1 MPDIRP
7 DPVYLGLFNSLDE
20 EFQVSHNRQVRD
32 VVFVD
37 GVRTP
42 FGKAGEKGIYAGTRA
57 DDLVVK
63 CIRELMRRN
72 PSLPPERVDEVSI
85 AATTQTGDQ
94 GLTIGRTAALLAG
107 LPKSVPGF
115 AIDRMCA
122 GAMTAVT
129 TTASG
134 IGFGAYDVVIAGG
147 VEHMGN
153 HPMGSGADPNPRFT
167 SERLM
172 DPTALNMGNTAENLH
187 DRFPAITKE
196 RADAFAV
203 GSQNK
208 LARAYENG
216 RIQPDLVPVATLKPE
231 RGWALN
237 TVDEP
242 PRPGTTMED
251 LAALRTPFR
260 AHGRVTAGNAAGLND
275 GATAALLASAEAAA
289 ELGLPVKMR
298 LVSYAFAGVEPE
310 VMGIGPVPATEKALK
325 MAGLGINDIGL
336 FEINEAFAVQVL
348 SFLDHFGIADD
359 DPRVNRYG
367 GAIAVGH
374 PLASSGVRLM
384 NQLASQFEEDH
395 CVRYGITTMCIGLGM
410 GGTVVWENPHWD
422 GTISAAQSS
431 SNEARSSSR
440 AGTPNE
446 KENAA

>member
-1 MPDIRP
+1 MR
-7 DPVYLGLFNSLDE
+7 E
-20 EFQVSHNRQVRD
+20 

-42 FGKAGEKGIYAGTRA
+42 FGRAGEKGIYAGTRA

-72 PSLPPERVDEVSI
+72 PSLPAERIDEVAI

-107 LPKSVPGF
+107 LPRTVPGF

-153 HPMGSGADPNPRFT
+153 HPMGAGADPNPRFM
-167 SERLM
+167 SERIV
-172 DPTALNMGNTAENLH
+172 DPAALNMGNTAENLH
-187 DRFPAITKE
+187 DRFPAITKD
-196 RADAFAV
+196 RTDAYAV
-203 GSQNK
+203 ASQDK
-208 LARAYENG
+208 LAAAYAKDQ
-216 RIQPDLVPVATLKPE
+216 IQPDLVPVATMKPGQ
-231 RGWALN
+231 GWTVN

-242 PRPGTTMED
+242 PRPGTSVED
-251 LAALRTPFR
+251 LAALKTPFR

-275 GATAALLASAEAAA
+275 GATAALLASADAAE

-325 MAGLGINDIGL
+325 NAGLGIGGHRPVRNQRGL
-336 FEINEAFAVQVL
+336 RRPGAQLPGPLRHRRRRPPGQPLRRGDRRRAPARLLRRAADEPAGPPVRGGPHGPL
-348 SFLDHFGIADD
+348 RHDHHVHRPGHGRHRDLGEPA
-359 DPRVNRYG
+359 PRRLRRSPTCRATDHPATET
-367 GAIAVGH
+367 GA
-374 PLASSGVRLM
+374 
-384 NQLASQFEEDH
+384 
-395 CVRYGITTMCIGLGM
+395 
-410 GGTVVWENPHWD
+410 
-422 GTISAAQSS
+422 AA
-431 SNEARSSSR
+431 
-440 AGTPNE
+440 
-446 KENAA
+446 